1 MTPAKGLPD
10 GPGCPA
16 RGPPCRMLDA
26 WQAAGPV
33 VGRGSAVQV
42 PGFRPNHAKKG
53 PLRKSDHRIV
63 QNVAPRGLPRPE
75 KTRNDY
81 PPSRAFTVENVARM
95 IINRGRS
102 GTESLRKGGLLLG
115 ETFRKYYNL
124 PPPHEFINK
133 SVLDTLCEIRK
144 SGLTPDTVIFC
155 ESVEHIPGKEFFAAF
170 EIIKNMLTVTSGLM
184 IITNWIYFHPIQ
196 KNRNMDWNHI
206 TTIDDA
212 VYDSLAAQAKSVVF
226 RQGSHLVLQF

>member
-1 MTPAKGLPD
+1 MWD
-10 GPGCPA
+10 
-16 RGPPCRMLDA
+16 
-26 WQAAGPV
+26 V
-33 VGRGSAVQV
+33 VGVRPLQLSHTWESGAFQSIRGGGA
-42 PGFRPNHAKKG
+42 A
-53 PLRKSDHRIV
+53 
-63 QNVAPRGLPRPE
+63 
-75 KTRNDY
+75 
-81 PPSRAFTVENVARM
+81 
-95 IINRGRS
+95 
-102 GTESLRKGGLLLG
+102 SLIG

-133 SVLDTLCEIRK
+133 SMLDALCEIRK
-144 SGLTPDTVIFC
+144 SGLIPDTVIFC